1 MSDFAREVLTVNV
14 QDEMRQSYLDYAMS
28 VIVGRALPDVRD
40 GLKPVHRRVLYGMYE
55 GGYDYNK
62 AYKKSARIVGDVM
75 GKYHPHGDS
84 AIYDAIVRLAQPFSM
99 RYPLVDGQGNFGSI
113 DGDAPAAMRY
123 TEVRMSRIAHELLAD
138 IDKETVDFAPN
149 YDESEREP
157 VVLPSRVPNLL
168 INGSSGIA
176 VGMATN
182 IPPHNLGEVLD
193 ALKALL
199 DDPELSIE
207 ALCQIIKGPDF
218 PTAGEIHGLQGIH
231 EAYRTGRG
239 RVRMRG
245 CTTVEGEAD
254 HKQAIIITELPY
266 QVNKARLLTHIAE
279 LVKERKIEGIT
290 DLRDE
295 SNKDGMRVVLELR
308 RGEVPEVILNNLY
321 EHTALE
327 SVFAI
332 NMVALDHGQPRLFDL
347 KAMLQ
352 AFINH
357 RREVVVRRTI
367 YDLRKA
373 REEAHRLEGYAV
385 VIANLDPL
393 LQLIRNAK
401 SRQDAEEA
409 LVARPWDAE
418 LVATLLARAHGAD
431 TRPAGLPPGC
441 GLFAEGYRLSPVQ
454 AKAIVELQLHRLTAL
469 ERDKIIAEFETIL
482 KRIAD
487 LQDIL
492 ATPERLRAEVVGEF
506 QELRKRHGD
515 ARRTRI
521 IAEHRELAIEDLL
534 ANEEMV
540 VTLSH
545 QGYVKAQKASFY
557 QPQRRGGRGRIAFT
571 HKEEDFLERLFLAQT
586 HDVLLSFSSLG
597 KVYWLKVHQ
606 LPQGKPQSRGRPIVN
621 LLPLVSGEHIH
632 AVLPVHSFEDPDTYV
647 LLTTRLGTVKKTAL
661 QAFSRPRANGI
672 MAIALEAGD
681 RLVDAALIRNSS
693 SVILTSD
700 AGKSICF
707 AAADIRATGRSAAG
721 VRGMRLGSADSVVGV
736 CVYSAQEVEQ
746 PHPDQPAL
754 LVVTQ
759 HGYGKRTALG
769 EYHPQHRGGQ
779 GIMTCQRSKRNGA
792 VVGALL
798 VEATDQVMLI
808 SSTGSLVRL
817 EVSGIPLLGRNTQG
831 VRLIKLDEGEQV
843 TAVARVAGLG
853 GMTLDEGDEG
863 PREDLSDGN
872 EDFGADHH
880 DDD

>member
-1 MSDFAREVLTVNV
+1 MSDFAREVLTINV

-40 GLKPVHRRVLYGMYE
+40 GLKPVHRRVLFAMHELGN
-55 GGYDYNK
+55 DYNK
-62 AYKKSARIVGDVM
+62 AYKKSARIVGDVI
-75 GKYHPHGDS
+75 GKYHPHGDDPV
-84 AIYDAIVRLAQPFSM
+84 YDAIVRLAQHFSM

-138 IDKETVDFAPN
+138 IDRETVDFAPN

-182 IPPHNLGEVLD
+182 IPPHNLGEVLN

-199 DDPELSIE
+199 DDPELSID
-207 ALCQIIKGPDF
+207 ALCQFIKGPDF
-218 PTAGEIHGLQGIH
+218 PTAGEIHGVQGIH

-245 CTTVEGEAD
+245 CTTVEGDPER
-254 HKQAIIITELPY
+254 KQAIIITELPY
-266 QVNKARLLTHIAE
+266 QVNKARLLERIAE

-327 SVFAI
+327 SIFAI

-352 AFINH
+352 AFISH

-367 YDLRKA
+367 FDLRKA

-401 SRQDAEEA
+401 GRQDAEEA
-409 LVARPWDAE
+409 LVARTWDAE
-418 LVATLLARAHGAD
+418 LVAALLARAEGAN
-431 TRPAGLPPGC
+431 TRPDGLQADY
-441 GLFAEGYRLSPVQ
+441 GLRSDGYRLSPVQ

-469 ERDKIIAEFETIL
+469 EREKIVADYETVL

-492 ATPERLRAEVVGEF
+492 AKPERLRTEVAAEF
-506 QELRKRHGD
+506 QELRKRYGD

-586 HDVLLSFSSLG
+586 HDMLLSFSSLG

-606 LPQGKPQSRGRPIVN
+606 LPQGKAQSRGRPIVN

-632 AVLPVHSFEDPDTYV
+632 AVLPIHSFDDPDTHV
-647 LLTTRLGTVKKTAL
+647 LLTTRAGTVKKTAL
-661 QAFSRPRANGI
+661 QSFSRPRANGI

-681 RLVDAALIRNSS
+681 RLVDATLVRNSS
-693 SVILTSD
+693 HVILTSD

-707 AAADIRATGRSAAG
+707 AAEDIRATGRSAAG
-721 VRGMRLGSADSVVGV
+721 VRGMRLGPADSVVGV
-736 CVYSAQEVEQ
+736 CVYSAHEVEQ
-746 PHPDQPAL
+746 QGPDQRAL
-754 LVVTQ
+754 LVATQ
-759 HGYGKRTALG
+759 HGYGKRTPLA
-769 EYHPQHRGGQ
+769 EYHPQGRGGQ
-779 GIMTCQRSKRNGA
+779 GIMTCQRSQRNGS

-798 VEATDQVMLI
+798 VESTDQVMLI

-817 EVSGIPLLGRNTQG
+817 EVSGIPLLGRNTKG
-831 VRLIKLDEGEQV
+831 VRLIRLGDGEQV

-853 GMTLDEGDEG
+853 GGGGEEGDEN
-863 PREDLSDGN
+863 PEDDLPGSI
-872 EDFGADHH
+872 EDFGVEH
-880 DDD
+880 DDED